1 MQCCFFVHISG
12 FLFFCFHCLLDIRVL
27 NQSWSPQWSCRCT
40 CGSHKATVFKAAIST
55 KFISLPRWILLSLSD
70 VQCPEPPL
78 SVRYSALDNLATVL
92 ERFPHDPMCVQK
104 GTDIT
109 VATAVTAI
117 LFDCYLWSISYWFHQ
132 PLHTDSIKLL
142 MSHNTLGVNAVN
154 IVYYWYWSLCQI
166 LRNDFSILTS
176 LFLDSYQTLLHQ
188 LSKVRHLHDE
198 MSRSVH
204 AVKSWMNFGRVSDR
218 RRKKLVHFNVA

>member
-1 MQCCFFVHISG
+1 MHQHKVYQSAA
-12 FLFFCFHCLLDIRVL
+12 L
-27 NQSWSPQWSCRCT
+27 NSTITAWCPKPR
-40 CGSHKATVFKAAIST
+40 AA
-55 KFISLPRWILLSLSD
+55 FICEILSF
-70 VQCPEPPL
+70 
-78 SVRYSALDNLATVL
+78 NLATVL

-109 VATAVTAI
+109 VATVVTAI
-117 LFDCYLWSISYWFHQ
+117 LFDCYLWSISYWLHQ
-132 PLHTDSIKLL
+132 PLHMDSIKWL
-142 MSHNTLGVNAVN
+142 MSHNTLGVNAVD

-166 LRNDFSILTS
+166 IRNELNIFTS
-176 LFLDSYQTLLHQ
+176 LFLDSYQTLWHQ
-188 LSKVRHLHDE
+188 LSKVRHLYDE